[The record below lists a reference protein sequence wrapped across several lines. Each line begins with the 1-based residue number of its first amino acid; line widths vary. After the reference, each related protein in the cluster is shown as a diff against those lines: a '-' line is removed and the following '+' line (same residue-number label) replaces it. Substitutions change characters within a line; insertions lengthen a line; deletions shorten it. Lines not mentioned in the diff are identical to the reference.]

1 MTMERDSAD
10 CGMDLEGEAEASE
23 PVRFLDADVQR
34 LLAEAGRT
42 WDALQQDLVR
52 KGLRR
57 T

>member
-1 MTMERDSAD
+1 MERDSAD